1 MLDAPCVAITIVTYN
16 SARFIARCLDAVLS
30 HDYTDREV
38 IVIDNA
44 SQDETPEILA
54 GFESRCQVVCNP
66 KNTGFAEGQ
75 NQAIKLSNSRW
86 VLTLNPDVLLLP
98 GFVRNLVE
106 AGDADSR
113 IGTVCG
119 KLLAISPEFEPP
131 ERPLLDSTGIY
142 LTTNLRHFDRGSR
155 VEDRGQYE
163 SFEYVFGATGA
174 AALYRRTMID
184 DISISGEFFDHD
196 FFAYRE
202 DADVAWRAQL
212 LGWTC
217 VYAPIARA
225 YHVRTALPSN
235 RNMLPPEINMHSV
248 KNRWLLRIKNMT
260 FDLYRRYWFRITV
273 RDLMVVAACLLRERS
288 SLQAFSIVAKT
299 WRRQMAKHRKIM
311 QRRRSGDAYM
321 RQWLSDTPAS
331 IPAPEIARRVISSHP
346 QV

>member
-1 MLDAPCVAITIVTYN
+1 MSESPSVAITIVTYN
-16 SARFIARCLDAVLS
+16 SARFIARCLDTVLS
-30 HDYTDREV
+30 HDYANKEV
-38 IVIDNA
+38 IVVDNA
-44 SQDETPEILA
+44 SGDETARILA
-54 GFESRCQVVCNP
+54 GFESRCRVIYNR

-98 GFVRNLVE
+98 GFIRHLVDTGE
-106 AGDADSR
+106 TDSR

-119 KLLAISPEFEPP
+119 KLLAISPSFEPP
-131 ERPLLDSTGIY
+131 ERPLLDSTGIF

-163 SFEYVFGATGA
+163 GFEYVFGATGA
-174 AALYRRTMID
+174 AALYRRTMIEN
-184 DISISGEFFDHD
+184 ISIGGEFFDHD

-217 VYAPIARA
+217 VYAPIALA

-235 RNMLPPEINMHSV
+235 RNALPPEINMHSV

-273 RDLMVVAACLLRERS
+273 RDLMVVAACLLREHS
-288 SLQAFSIVAKT
+288 SLPAFAIVAKT
-299 WRRQMAKHRKIM
+299 WSRQIAKRREIM
-311 QRRRSGDAYM
+311 RRRRSGDTYM

-331 IPAPEIARRVISSHP
+331 VPAPETARKVISAAP
-346 QV
+346 